1 MIAPKCPPISPNGF
15 ILILKM
21 TGDKIG
27 SYVSL
32 EMITLL
38 GDEEP
43 CKFIVWFVMSLKC
56 QCLLMDQV
64 FLDLFF
70 LPSP

>member
-1 MIAPKCPPISPNGF
+1 MTGSEIELSGLNKKDMIAPKCPPISPNGF

-21 TGDKIG
+21 MGDKIG
-27 SYVSL
+27 SYFSL

-43 CKFIVWFVMSLKC
+43 CKFIV
-56 QCLLMDQV
+56 
-64 FLDLFF
+64 
-70 LPSP
+70 

>member
-1 MIAPKCPPISPNGF
+1 MTGREIELSGLNKKDMIAPKCPPISPNGF

-43 CKFIVWFVMSLKC
+43 CKFIV
-56 QCLLMDQV
+56 
-64 FLDLFF
+64 
-70 LPSP
+70 